1 MWSPKCAWLKNE
13 LERKPRSSNELER
26 NPSSS
31 NELERKAPATLEQP
45 KHGDEEDQQEQ
56 EIVEDAE
63 A

>member
-1 MWSPKCAWLKNE
+1 MGIGDHGPKFVWLK
-13 LERKPRSSNELER
+13 
-26 NPSSS
+26 